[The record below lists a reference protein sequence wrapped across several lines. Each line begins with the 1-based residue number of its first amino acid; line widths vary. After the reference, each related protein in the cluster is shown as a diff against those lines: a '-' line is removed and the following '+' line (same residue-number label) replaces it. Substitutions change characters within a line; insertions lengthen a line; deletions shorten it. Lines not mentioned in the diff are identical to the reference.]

1 MRGIE
6 RRSDGRGRRT
16 TDHPGL
22 WGRPYERALFLAA
35 LLILSMALLLVAR
48 DQSRPER
55 ELDVLNH
62 DTLVLD
68 ARLYAQSTAQQ
79 LTGLDRLLDQAQTQL
94 TQTPLQPLQ
103 ALETAVASLP
113 DSGILL
119 STAQGTP
126 LVAVGQKPAQSYN
139 NAQGATLTDGY
150 LNLGR
155 TLANGQRLNA
165 GIKAHGI
172 APTGQDVR
180 LELRPVAQLP
190 PELFSSPTGVVLP
203 DPQGKDRV
211 NTAVRIGDSGLAVV
225 ADRPARSL
233 LDRWRDDASL
243 LVIPLALGVAL
254 LLFLALQTFRQ
265 DRTSRQ
271 WADTERRFRI
281 AVEAAQCGVW
291 DWDIEKGQLQLSDYM
306 AALLDL
312 PAGTSLTT
320 DALVQRI
327 HPRFRD
333 SFASALGQARES
345 GHFDLAFPVTLND
358 GSLRWIDARGRS
370 RGQRAGRPHRQIM
383 GIALDIT
390 EARRAK
396 ARAKAAEERLV
407 DGIQSVSDAFVLFD
421 RQGHLVM
428 WNQAFQDAFDFPADA
443 LYRGALKNDLNRIAA
458 QAIRTENR
466 PEPRRAGVR
475 EVALKDGR
483 WLQMTERYTGDG
495 GTVVIAADVTLIR
508 QQEHDR
514 RRAAEE
520 LQRTVTEL
528 RASRSRLS
536 TLATEYEAAMTRAEA
551 ASQSKS
557 EFLANMSHE
566 LRTPLNA
573 INGFSEIM
581 AGEMFGPLG
590 DRRYKGYALDIHNSG
605 KHLLSLI
612 NDILDMAKIEA
623 GKHNLHY
630 ERTDL
635 AALGREVVRL
645 MRGRAEEAGLAL
657 ALDST
662 GMLEAEVDLRGMKQ
676 VFLNL
681 VSNAI
686 KFTPRAGR
694 VMLMLTPL
702 IERPGY
708 IRVAIKDTG
717 IGIAADDIK
726 RLAQPFVQVENQHA
740 KTTQGTGLGLA
751 LTKSLIEMHG
761 ASMVIESEP
770 SIGTTVWFDLPVRAN
785 TGPDTLPDPHADD
798 AMVSA
803 A

>member
-22 WGRPYERALFLAA
+22 WGRPYERALFLSA

-55 ELDVLNH
+55 ELDGLNH
-62 DTLVLD
+62 DALVLD
-68 ARLYAQSTAQQ
+68 ARLYAQTIAQQ
-79 LTGLDRLLDQAQTQL
+79 LADLDRLLNLAETHL
-94 TQTPLQPLQ
+94 ANAPGQPLQ
-103 ALETAVASLP
+103 SLETPVASLP
-113 DSGILL
+113 HSGILL

-126 LVAVGQKPAQSYN
+126 LVAVGRKTA
-139 NAQGATLTDGY
+139 AGHKATQGASLADGN
-150 LNLGR
+150 LSLGR
-155 TLANGQRLNA
+155 TLADGKQLNTSIA
-165 GIKAHGI
+165 AI
-172 APTGQDVR
+172 APVSTGRDVR
-180 LELRPVAQLP
+180 LDLRPVAQLP
-190 PELFSSPTGVVLP
+190 PELFNSPTGVILP
-203 DPQGKDRV
+203 DPQGTERV
-211 NTAVRIGDSGLAVV
+211 TTAFKVGDSGLAVV

-291 DWDIEKGQLQLSDYM
+291 DWDIDKGQLQLSDYM

-312 PAGTSLTT
+312 PAGTLLST

-333 SFASALGQARES
+333 SFVSAQSHARET
-345 GHFDLAFPVTLND
+345 GHFELAFPVTLND
-358 GSLRWIDARGRS
+358 GSLRWIDARGRA
-370 RGQRAGRPHRQIM
+370 RKQTPGTAHRHIM

-396 ARAKAAEERLV
+396 ARAKAAEDRLV

-428 WNQAFQDAFDFPADA
+428 WNQAFQDAFDFPPDA

-458 QAIRTENR
+458 QAIRTEHR
-466 PEPRRAGVR
+466 LETRRAGVR
-475 EVALKDGR
+475 EVALNDGR

-520 LQRTVTEL
+520 LQRTVNEL
-528 RASRSRLS
+528 EASRSRLA

-623 GKHNLHY
+623 GKLNLYY

-657 ALDST
+657 ALDSS
-662 GMLEAEVDLRGMKQ
+662 GMIEAEVDMRGMKQ
-676 VFLNL
+676 VLLNL

-694 VMLMLTPL
+694 VTLALMPL

-708 IRVAIKDTG
+708 VRVAVKDTG

-761 ASMVIESEP
+761 ANMVIESELG
-770 SIGTTVWFDLPVRAN
+770 SGTTVWFDLPVRAAQT
-785 TGPDTLPDPHADD
+785 TGDP
-798 AMVSA
+798 SEIA